1 MIGNGS
7 LVTGEK
13 TMEVNTIYAG
23 HPAKPIR
30 KGIVWKWKGCN
41 QVTEEEFLN
50 DVYGSIEEIS
60 NVYIDEEMKK
70 QYQLFDAEMSM
81 HKKTM
86 DERIEFLKQYS
97 VSAPFSDNK
106 RKIKEKQEKENKQ
119 ENIFYKLFLKIKRKF
134 VV

>member
-1 MIGNGS
+1 MFLIKKWGILIKKESESLIFIG
-7 LVTGEK
+7 LK
-13 TMEVNTIYAG
+13 IPRDY
-23 HPAKPIR
+23 
-30 KGIVWKWKGCN
+30 
-41 QVTEEEFLN
+41 
-50 DVYGSIEEIS
+50 
-60 NVYIDEEMKK
+60 
-70 QYQLFDAEMSM
+70 
-81 HKKTM
+81 KKTM